1 MMIIMLSLRIKV
13 DDWKLVPIQDGIFA
27 IFASINIIVV
37 TKEAA
42 MKHSHHFDR
51 QMEIII
57 MNIE

>member
-1 MMIIMLSLRIKV
+1 MFSLRIKV

-27 IFASINIIVV
+27 IFALINIIVIA
-37 TKEAA
+37 KEAA
-42 MKHSHHFDR
+42 MKHNHHFDR

>member
-1 MMIIMLSLRIKV
+1 MMMIMLSLRIKV

-27 IFASINIIVV
+27 IIVI

-42 MKHSHHFDR
+42 MKHNHHFDR

>member
-13 DDWKLVPIQDGIFA
+13 DDWKLVPIQDGINA
-27 IFASINIIVV
+27 IFALINIIVI

-42 MKHSHHFDR
+42 MKHNHHLDR